1 MARTS
6 DPSVRV
12 ALIEAAA
19 QLLASEGLPALS
31 IRRVATTVGC
41 STMAVY
47 THFGSKEDLVQE
59 IVREGFARLHAELS
73 AVDHTSDPVADLVN
87 LGDAYRRNA
96 LANSHLYRVMFDLNP
111 LALTD
116 PAAHAD
122 PGGLGLD
129 AFGALVDAVAR
140 CVDAGVMAG
149 DPSRLALLVWS
160 AVHGA
165 VSLELAGFLGDDG
178 ATNYAGAT
186 AAMFAGLTR

>member
-1 MARTS
+1 MARTP

-19 QLLASEGLPALS
+19 QLLADEGLPALS

-73 AVDHTSDPVADLVN
+73 AVDHSSDPVHDLVN
-87 LGDAYRRNA
+87 LGAAYRRNA

-116 PAAHAD
+116 PADHAD
-122 PGGLGLD
+122 AGELGLD
-129 AFGALVDAVAR
+129 TFDALVAAIAR
-140 CVDAGVMAG
+140 CVDAGVMKG
-149 DPSRLALLVWS
+149 DPRRLARVVWS
-160 AVHGA
+160 TVHGA
-165 VSLELAGFLGDDG
+165 VSLELSGYLGEDG
-178 ATNYAGAT
+178 AANYGEAT
-186 AAMFAGLTR
+186 AATFAGLTQ

>member
-1 MARTS
+1 MARTP

-19 QLLASEGLPALS
+19 QLLAGEGLPALS
-31 IRRVATTVGC
+31 MRRVATSVGC

-73 AVDHTSDPVADLVN
+73 AVDHTPDPVHDLVN
-87 LGDAYRRNA
+87 LGVAYRRNA

-116 PAAHAD
+116 PADHAD
-122 PGGLGLD
+122 PGALGLN
-129 AFGALVDAVAR
+129 AFEALVDAIAR
-140 CVDAGVMAG
+140 CVDAGVMKG
-149 DPSRLALLVWS
+149 DPRRLARVVWS
-160 AVHGA
+160 TVHGA
-165 VSLELAGFLGDDG
+165 VSLELAGFLGEDG
-178 ATNYAGAT
+178 AANYGEAT
-186 AAMFAGLTR
+186 AATFAGLTQ